1 MKLDDLQSPMNSV
14 QLAQLLKKHHGIEL
28 PVAQLTPARAQGMLE
43 SVQTQLNQYRNSK
56 SAHLSEQD
64 SNYTAMMLVEQ
75 TLRARLSEAEDGDNL
90 LDPKKPFSS
99 ALKQAAKKLVGP
111 LDQMGG
117 QRSLLNPNSPVGQA
131 WNQIKQSTGLQRH
144 GITGPS
150 ANELVKKVV
159 GTSMQKKKTSLPDIS
174 RVTGTNA
181 KTLDN
186 AMRTA
191 GRNPA
196 AIDAATAKILFSV
209 WEKLVNT
216 DVYRNLVRDG
226 TINEKILTDA
236 LRRVT
241 DPDNIDHRTA
251 NVLYT
256 MLSKMPVS
264 GALSES
270 VRLNESAMGEAEV
283 ILAAKDLADRVQDM
297 VETLGKMINEELP
310 ALTETIR
317 DTMEATQA
325 DTYNTSALESLNA
338 TLEAVRGSKE
348 SLDVAARTLAG
359 EEPAAPVDAGADGM
373 DDLGGDGTEPE
384 PGAEDNGEVADEL
397 MNTPAVASG
406 GKKQPLGRGKR

>member
-14 QLAQLLKKHHGIEL
+14 QLAQLLKKHHGIQL

-75 TLRARLSEAEDGDNL
+75 TLRARVTEYQE
-90 LDPKKPFSS
+90 
-99 ALKQAAKKLVGP
+99 P
-111 LDQMGG
+111 LT
-117 QRSLLNPNSPVGQA
+117 R
-131 WNQIKQSTGLQRH
+131 K
-144 GITGPS
+144 
-150 ANELVKKVV
+150 
-159 GTSMQKKKTSLPDIS
+159 IS
-174 RVTGTNA
+174 RLGQTIASGISPKTGEAWRNYTDSDSTAANLAKRMHRGA
-181 KTLDN
+181 KTGV
-186 AMRTA
+186 AVA
-191 GRNPA
+191 SA
-196 AIDAATAKILFSV
+196 ASAAAA
-209 WEKLVNT
+209 
-216 DVYRNLVRDG
+216 Y
-226 TINEKILTDA
+226 A
-236 LRRVT
+236 
-241 DPDNIDHRTA
+241 A
-251 NVLYT
+251 
-256 MLSKMPVS
+256 SKFKK
-264 GALSES
+264 
-270 VRLNESAMGEAEV
+270 RLEPTKVMESAMGEAEV

-348 SLDVAARTLAG
+348 SRDLAARTLAG
-359 EEPAAPVDAGADGM
+359 EEPAVPVDAGADGM
-373 DDLGGDGTEPE
+373 DGLGGDGTEPE

>member
-14 QLAQLLKKHHGIEL
+14 QLAQLLKKHHGIQL

-56 SAHLSEQD
+56 AAHLAEQD

-75 TLRARLSEAEDGDNL
+75 TLRTRLSEAEL
-90 LDPKKPFSS
+90 
-99 ALKQAAKKLVGP
+99 AGP
-111 LDQMGG
+111 LAKMGG
-117 QRSLLNPNSPVGQA
+117 QRNWLNPDSSMGQA
-131 WNQIKQSTGLQRH
+131 WSQVKQATGLQRH
-144 GITGPS
+144 GNLGPS

-159 GTSMQKKKTSLPDIS
+159 GTGKQKKKNSLADIA
-174 RVTGTNA
+174 RVTGINA
-181 KTLDN
+181 TTLAN
-186 AMRTA
+186 TLRTA
-191 GRNPA
+191 SRNPNN
-196 AIDAATAKILFSV
+196 IDTATAKILFSV
-209 WEKLVNT
+209 WEKLVKT
-216 DVYRNLVRDG
+216 DLYRNLTQDG
-226 TINEKILTDA
+226 TIDKKTLTDA

-241 DPDNIDHRTA
+241 DPDKIDSRTSK
-251 NVLYT
+251 VLYT
-256 MLSKMPVS
+256 MLNKIDVS
-264 GALSES
+264 EALSES

-348 SLDVAARTLAG
+348 SLDVAARSLAG
-359 EEPAAPVDAGADGM
+359 EETAAPVDAGADGM
-373 DDLGGDGTEPE
+373 DGLGGDGTEPE
-384 PGAEDNGEVADEL
+384 PGAEDTGEVADEL

>member
-14 QLAQLLKKHHGIEL
+14 QLAQLLKKHHGIQL

-75 TLRARLSEAEDGDNL
+75 TLRARISEGSI
-90 LDPKKPFSS
+90 F
-99 ALKQAAKKLVGP
+99 GP
-111 LDQMGG
+111 LSKMGN
-117 QRSLLNPNSPVGQA
+117 QRSLLSPDSSIGQA
-131 WNQIKQSTGLQRH
+131 WTNIKDATGLRRH
-144 GITGPS
+144 GTTGPS
-150 ANELVKKVV
+150 ANDLVKTVM
-159 GTSMQKKKTSLPDIS
+159 GTGEKKKKSLADFTSEAGIDPRELKASLQIAKKNPD
-174 RVTGTNA
+174 N
-181 KTLDN
+181 
-186 AMRTA
+186 
-191 GRNPA
+191 
-196 AIDAATAKILFSV
+196 IDPRTAKILY
-209 WEKLVNT
+209 T
-216 DVYRNLVRDG
+216 
-226 TINEKILTDA
+226 A
-236 LRRVT
+236 LIK
-241 DPDNIDHRTA
+241 NIGP
-251 NVLYT
+251 
-256 MLSKMPVS
+256 S
-264 GALSES
+264 ALSES
-270 VRLNESAMGEAEV
+270 ARLNESAMGEAEV

-348 SLDVAARTLAG
+348 SLDVAARSLAG
-359 EEPAAPVDAGADGM
+359 EEPAAPVDAGTDEFS
-373 DDLGGDGTEPE
+373 GDVTEPE
-384 PGAEDNGEVADEL
+384 LGAEDTDEVADEL